1 MKKVEFAAV
10 EAFKTKVENLSAFFA
25 AKGYAIQHMHLMEG
39 LSQYEGA
46 RDWRTY
52 RAQLSGARKESKSSL
67 RVSPQDVA
75 DGKFDMGDKEV
86 TVYLMPYV
94 GVEGDLPEFMSL
106 TVDQEFVDRLRW
118 LQAESQRY
126 MESVVEDS
134 LLVPEWIDNGL
145 PWTMVQSAGKVFCDV
160 VTFYGYD
167 EKTGTYIGT
176 GELRIEGLLEK
187 VGEAV
192 LVGESEVIN
201 ILDEPDIEELKRQL
215 GRQVSATAAAPEKVK
230 ATGKSVTV
238 YFDAH
243 SCQYG
248 KYSPDFCSVDVDETW
263 IAKVLALRGHYA
275 RSTRDVHEGTF
286 APDWIDNDQPWN
298 IYDDGMTLSGKSFW
312 FYATQEGGRIESPVY
327 VIDDV
332 VKKVQEALTNNTPEI
347 FLLESPSAVGKL
359 MAQLE
364 RKPGDPLYVGT
375 PLTEQERYALAS
387 CLTYWGGLSYAEVL
401 AILDGNSPQ
410 PRDSI
415 DAKDELA
422 NDDDEVIAQE
432 IRQAYDDYPSYM
444 TP

>member
-52 RAQLSGARKESKSSL
+52 RAQLSSARKDAKSSL
-67 RVSPQDVA
+67 LVTAEDVA
-75 DGKFDMGDKEV
+75 SGKFNMGDREV

-94 GVEGDLPEFMSL
+94 GVEGDLPEFMAL
-106 TVDQEFVDRLRW
+106 TVDQEFVDRLQW
-118 LQAESQRY
+118 LQAESQRH

-145 PWTMVQSAGKVFCDV
+145 PWTMVQSAAKVFCDV

-176 GELRIEGLLEK
+176 GEIAVDSFLARIGGAVIEGK
-187 VGEAV
+187 
-192 LVGESEVIN
+192 SEEFL

-215 GRQVSATAAAPEKVK
+215 GRQVSEAADVKAPTAAE
-230 ATGKSVTV
+230 KSVTV

-243 SCQYG
+243 SCQPG
-248 KYSPDFCSVDVDETW
+248 KYSPDFCSMDFDEGV
-263 IAKVLALRGHYA
+263 IGRMLGLRDKHAKR
-275 RSTRDVHEGTF
+275 TKDVHEGDF
-286 APDWIDNDQPWN
+286 APDWVDNNEPWN
-298 IYDDGMTLSGKSFW
+298 IHDDGMTFSGDSFW
-312 FYATQEGGRIESPVY
+312 FYATQDGGRIESPVY
-327 VIDDV
+327 DFDEV
-332 VKKVQEALTNNTPEI
+332 VKKAREALANNIPEV
-347 FLLESPSAVGKL
+347 FLLESPSDISKL

-364 RKPGDPLYVGT
+364 RKPGNPLYVGH
-375 PLTEQERYALAS
+375 PLTEQERYALKS
-387 CLTYWGGLSYAEVL
+387 CLTYWGDLSYAEVL
-401 AILDGNSPQ
+401 AILDGESSQ
-410 PRDSI
+410 PRDSF
-415 DAKDELA
+415 DAKDEMA
-422 NDDDEVIAQE
+422 NEDDETIAEE
-432 IRQAYDDYPSYM
+432 IRQAYADYPSYV